1 MPRTTKA
8 LEPVKQSIFERF
20 APIMLIAIIVLTFF
34 VGTLWQKVQ
43 DLEKGDKTL
52 AAANNQPT
60 QAAPTPPAVDIS
72 QIKSL
77 FTNDKLIKFGDEN
90 KKALFV
96 AVEDPSCPY
105 CSIASGLNPELNK
118 SAGSQFLLVKDGGTY
133 VAPVIEMKKL
143 VDAVKASFVYIYT
156 PGHGNG
162 EMGTKAMYCA
172 YEKGKFWQVHDK
184 LMTKEGYDLLNNTV
198 KNDKAQSGTIAD
210 FLKSAMSATEMKSCL
225 DSGKYDSRITE
236 DVNIAQGLGVSGT
249 PGFFVNTTRFSGA
262 YSWTQMESAVNT
274 ALGI

>member
-1 MPRTTKA
+1 MKIGEKLTPVLVILVVFMGVA
-8 LEPVKQSIFERF
+8 LG
-20 APIMLIAIIVLTFF
+20 A
-34 VGTLWQKVQ
+34 LWQKVRT
-43 DLEKGDKTL
+43 LEKNGQGGSV
-52 AAANNQPT
+52 AAVETT
-60 QAAPTPPAVDIS
+60 QQTPAPQIS
-72 QIKSL
+72 INQIKDL
-77 FTNDKLIKFGDEN
+77 FGKDLIKFGDGD
-90 KKALFV
+90 KKLLL
-96 AVEDPSCPY
+96 VEIGDPSCPY
-105 CSIASGLNPELNK
+105 CHVASGLNPEINAQMGPSFK
-118 SAGSQFLLVKDGGTY
+118 LVSDGGTY
-133 VAPVIEMKKL
+133 LAPVPEFEKL
-143 VDAVKASFVYIYT
+143 VQAGKASFVYIYT